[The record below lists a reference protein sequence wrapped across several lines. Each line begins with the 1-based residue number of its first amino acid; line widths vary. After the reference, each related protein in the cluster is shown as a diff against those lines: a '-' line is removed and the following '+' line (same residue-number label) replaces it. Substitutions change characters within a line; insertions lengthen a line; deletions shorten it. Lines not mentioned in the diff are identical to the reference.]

1 METTEQMKTYIEQM
15 HAADKAYY
23 NAGTPILTDYEY
35 DQMFDAL
42 KKLEQEAGVI
52 LSGSP
57 THRVSGEVLDELHK
71 VQHTRPML

>member
-52 LSGSP
+52 
-57 THRVSGEVLDELHK
+57 
-71 VQHTRPML
+71 

>member
-42 KKLEQEAGVI
+42 KKLEQEAGEI

-57 THRVSGEVLDELHK
+57 THRVSG
-71 VQHTRPML
+71 